1 MARIVT
7 ILMVLVLAGAARGQ
21 DNYGF
26 EFSKA
31 GTGGFQFLKIGMGAR
46 ESAMGEAVAGV
57 SQDANAV
64 FWNQAGL
71 PFVESYQ
78 AAFTHNAWIA
88 GSRVDALV
96 GVFPALSFV
105 IGVHVM
111 QLAIEEFEETTVDA
125 PDGTGR
131 MVDAGDLNVGLTVSR
146 RFSDRFTLGV
156 QAKYVREELD
166 GLSVNN
172 LLFDVGAMYYVGFH
186 RLRLAFVVQHFGPDR
201 SYITEKF
208 RMPLLFRVGAAD
220 EFAELEGLRATAAVD
235 LVHPTDNDEWLNAWA
250 ELTLMNVLS
259 VRAGYR
265 FLHEDGKFSFG
276 GGFSGAGVLPVDVR
290 VDYAYASFG
299 EALGA
304 THRISLIVGF

>member
-7 ILMVLVLAGAARGQ
+7 ILMVLSLAGAARAQ
-21 DNYGF
+21 EDYGF

-46 ESAMGEAVAGV
+46 EVAMGEAVAGV

-64 FWNQAGL
+64 FWNPAGL

-88 GSRVDALV
+88 GSRVDAFV

-111 QLAIEEFEETTVDA
+111 QFAIEEFEETTVDA

-131 MVDAGDLNVGLTVSR
+131 MVNAGDLNIGLTVSR
-146 RFSDRFTLGV
+146 RFSDRFTLGL

-166 GLSVNN
+166 GVAVNN
-172 LLFDVGAMYYVGFH
+172 LLFDVGAMYYIGFH
-186 RLRLAFVVQHFGPDR
+186 HLRLAFVVQHFGADR
-201 SYITEKF
+201 AYFVEKF

-220 EFAELEGLRATAAVD
+220 DVIDTEDLRTTVALD
-235 LVHPTDNDEWLNAWA
+235 LVHPTDNTEWLNAGA
-250 ELTLMNVLS
+250 EVTLMKLLAL
-259 VRAGYR
+259 RAGYR
-265 FLHEDGKFSFG
+265 FLHEDGQLSFG
-276 GGFSGAGVLPVDVR
+276 GGLSGADLLPIDVR
-290 VDYAYASFG
+290 IDYAYASFG